1 MPDVTNTIFHIACR
15 FMVAIHGDLSHAL
28 LVTRPELSNKNIM
41 QTTYV
46 TSSSL
51 VATFIKG
58 KGNGNNFCHIFN
70 IFK

>member
-1 MPDVTNTIFHIACR
+1 MPDVTNTVFHIACT

-28 LVTRPELSNKNIM
+28 SVTRPELSNKNIM

-51 VATFIKG
+51 VATLKKV
-58 KGNGNNFCHIFN
+58 KGNGNNFCYIFN
-70 IFK
+70 LFK